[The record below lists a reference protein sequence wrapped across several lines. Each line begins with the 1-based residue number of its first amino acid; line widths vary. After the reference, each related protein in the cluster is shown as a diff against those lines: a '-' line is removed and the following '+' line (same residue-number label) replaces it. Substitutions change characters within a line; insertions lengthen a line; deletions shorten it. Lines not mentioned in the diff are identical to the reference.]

1 MQANSSIK
9 GNSSERAHRAKR
21 AQQKVELASPPVPIV
36 VAVERSRLMK
46 EFGAQR
52 PDERKER
59 RVLLKDLVARNGQS
73 VELGF
78 FHHGDA
84 IDLQSM
90 DKPQIATIP
99 GLCTDTEACTLL
111 ATCDTHVVW
120 HARTN

>member
-73 VELGF
+73 VGLDF

-90 DKPQIATIP
+90 DEPQIATMP
-99 GLCTDTEACTLL
+99 ASVRRLV
-111 ATCDTHVVW
+111 HY
-120 HARTN
+120 